1 MLAKFI
7 TELIN
12 EPMIKWTKNGKVK
25 KSKKVEIVPSTT
37 QTMVAIAKK
46 QEAPIRSRTRYPTK
60 ERSTTNSELALIVP
74 TETMSQTEQPYQ

>member
-1 MLAKFI
+1 MFAKFR

-12 EPMIKWTKNGKVK
+12 KSMIKWTKNGKVK

-37 QTMVAIAKK
+37 QTMVATAKQ
-46 QEAPIRSRTRYPTK
+46 QEPPIRSRTQNPTK
-60 ERSTTNSELALIVP
+60 KRSAANSGPALIVP